1 MRNFDW
7 HVGHWTTT
15 VVLSRAGRLPDKEL
29 SQQNR
34 AARGALTHTVACG
47 RMAPAALR
55 VTSKDCGVS
64 AMSEHEHGPA
74 AEAGRDASTAGKK
87 KPKVIK
93 RYTNRKLYDTVESR
107 YVNPHEI
114 APNIQG
120 APRSK
125 SVNNPSKEHPTPRT
139 LTPTNL

>member
-15 VVLSRAGRLPDKEL
+15 VVLSRAERLPDKEL

-55 VTSKDCGVS
+55 VTSKDCGGS

-74 AEAGRDASTAGKK
+74 AEAGSEALQGKRKKTQARDRST
-87 KPKVIK
+87 
-93 RYTNRKLYDTVESR
+93 
-107 YVNPHEI
+107 NP
-114 APNIQG
+114 
-120 APRSK
+120 
-125 SVNNPSKEHPTPRT
+125 EH
-139 LTPTNL
+139 

>member
-7 HVGHWTTT
+7 HVGHWTTR
-15 VVLSRAGRLPDKEL
+15 VVLSRAERLPDKEL

-74 AEAGRDASTAGKK
+74 AEAGSDASTAEKK
-87 KPKVIK
+87 EPKVIK
-93 RYTNRKLYDTVESR
+93 RYTNPKLYHTLESR
-107 YVNPHEI
+107 YA
-114 APNIQG
+114 APPELPPLMKAG
-120 APRSK
+120 AP
-125 SVNNPSKEHPTPRT
+125 VETAANP
-139 LTPTNL
+139 